1 MAGDKVQADDE
12 GFKEF
17 ARTLPRPDLYEAI
30 CAAEPL
36 SDVTTYARTQ
46 NERKHFESVDMP
58 DGVAVL
64 GDAACCFNPIYGQ
77 ARPLSVARLLPSGCV
92 RVYAVSRKWA

>member
-1 MAGDKVQADDE
+1 MAWAGDKVQADDE

-36 SDVTTYARTQ
+36 SAVTTYARTQ

-58 DGVAVL
+58 DGLAVL

-77 ARPLSVARLLPSGCV
+77 ARSPSI
-92 RVYAVSRKWA
+92 ASFS

>member
-1 MAGDKVQADDE
+1 MQADDE

-36 SDVTTYARTQ
+36 SAVTTYARTQ
-46 NERKHFESVDMP
+46 NERKHFESVDVP
-58 DGVAVL
+58 DGLAVL

-77 ARPLSVARLLPSGCV
+77 ARTSSSAPSSPSGCESV
-92 RVYAVSRKWA
+92 CREKA

>member
-1 MAGDKVQADDE
+1 MQADDE

-17 ARTLPRPDLYEAI
+17 ARTLPRPDLYQAI

-36 SDVTTYARTQ
+36 SAVTTYARTQ

-58 DGVAVL
+58 DGLAVL

-77 ARPLSVARLLPSGCV
+77 ARSPSLAPL
-92 RVYAVSRKWA
+92 RVKKGA